1 MLRRRPVP
9 RNAGAVSV
17 LRRRVTRCSRGGGLA
32 LGGLAVLVAGCS
44 GGTLEVAPASPPDRG
59 EARACVSLSD
69 ALPDRLVGLERR
81 PVTPPRRGTAAWGD
95 PPIEL
100 RCGVGV
106 PRGFDAIAT
115 CQITNG
121 VAWFIPDEQ
130 ITGKPEE
137 ITMTT
142 IGRSP
147 GVEVRLPADYFPPAA
162 AMVQLAPALKQRTTL
177 VSRCG

>member
-1 MLRRRPVP
+1 MRRRRPVP
-9 RNAGAVSV
+9 RNAGAVACLGAV
-17 LRRRVTRCSRGGGLA
+17 ALLA
-32 LGGLAVLVAGCS
+32 AGCS
-44 GGTLEVAPASPPDRG
+44 GWTVEVRPAPDLEGTAA
-59 EARACVSLSD
+59 EACATLSE
-69 ALPDRLVGLERR
+69 ALPDELVGVERR
-81 PVTPPRRGTAAWGD
+81 PVAPTRSGTAAWGD
-95 PPIEL
+95 PPIVL

-106 PRGFDAIAT
+106 PAAFDAVAT

-130 ITGKPEE
+130 ITGEPED

-162 AMVQLAPALKQRTTL
+162 AMVQLAPALKESTRK